1 MATKSE
7 AQKAM
12 AVLMTVYPR
21 MEDKTPAAIKQFVE
35 YASQSLMS
43 YPQSI
48 LAEMVHPRTGIT
60 TQCKHFPSIA
70 EMREFCDPRMKKAWE
85 NKERDARDMNRSVIE
100 GPKEGQLSPEKLA
113 ERERVKAGFKK
124 LLLELSMPPRSSSHA

>member
-1 MATKSE
+1 MASKAE
-7 AQKAM
+7 AEKAM

-21 MEDKTPAAIKQFVE
+21 MEDKSEEAMMQFVE

-43 YPQSI
+43 YTPAV

-60 TQCKHFPSIA
+60 TQCKNFPSIA
-70 EMREFCDPRMKKAWE
+70 DMREFCDVRLRKHWE
-85 NKERDARDMNRSVIE
+85 SKDRDARDMNRSVIE

-124 LLLELSMPPRSSSHA
+124 LLLELSMPARSSSHA

>member
-7 AQKAM
+7 AQKAL

-21 MEDKTPAAIKQFVE
+21 MEDKSEEAIKQFVE

-43 YPQSI
+43 YTPAV
-48 LAEMVHPRTGIT
+48 LAEMIHPRSGIT
-60 TQCKHFPSIA
+60 TKCKNFPSIA
-70 EMREFCDPRMKKAWE
+70 DMREFCDVRMRKAWE
-85 NKERDARDMNRSVIE
+85 NEERDDRDVNRIMIE
-100 GPKEGQLSPEKLA
+100 GPKEGYISPEKLA

-124 LLLELSMPPRSSSHA
+124 LLAELSTPMGRVPNV